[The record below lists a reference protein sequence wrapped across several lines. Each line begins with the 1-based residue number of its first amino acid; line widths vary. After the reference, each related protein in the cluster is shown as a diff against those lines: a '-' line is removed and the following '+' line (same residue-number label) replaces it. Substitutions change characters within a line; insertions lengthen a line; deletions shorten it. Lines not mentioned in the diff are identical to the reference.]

1 MPGSAPRH
9 SRELVEQ
16 HPLRLGFVP
25 LIDAAPLI
33 AASALGFFSDESLA
47 VSLEKQIGWGNVRD
61 RLTYGELDAS
71 HGPIGMAP
79 ASLVPLESY
88 DHPLGIMMG
97 LSAGGNAI
105 TVAKHLA
112 ELGTS
117 ENAPAIW
124 RQRLGRPLRMAYVA
138 SVGTHHFALLDLLKT
153 AGLTLG
159 HDAELFI
166 MPPAQMPSLLE
177 RGVIDGFCAGEPW
190 NTLAHVNRSGSIY
203 RSTTQWAPNHPEKV
217 LLVSRRWHGK
227 TAGAA
232 VSLVRAVLR
241 GCDFCE
247 DETNHAR
254 LAELLAR
261 PEYLDLDE
269 SVIALSLAIQRWLEP
284 GSRRP
289 PFRSFAR
296 PITVPRAE
304 HVEWIVSQMTRW
316 GVMPAEVN
324 VPLLVRSSVLR
335 ETYDRALETTPT
347 NRSRTAASTAAARSA
362 LNC

>member
-9 SRELVEQ
+9 SNDLVERQ
-16 HPLRLGFVP
+16 RIRLGFVP

-33 AASALGFFSDESLA
+33 AAQALGFFKEEELS

-88 DHPLGIMMG
+88 DHPLGIVMG

-105 TVAKHLA
+105 TVARHLMEA
-112 ELGTS
+112 GSCDT
-117 ENAPAIW
+117 APANW
-124 RQRLGRPLRMAYVA
+124 RQRLGRPLRLAYVA
-138 SVGTHHFALLDLLKT
+138 SVGTHHFALLDLLQS
-153 AGLTLG
+153 AGLKLG

-190 NTLAHVNRSGSIY
+190 NTLAHMSRCGAIY
-203 RSTTQWAPNHPEKV
+203 RSTTQWMPNHPEKA
-217 LLVSRRWHGK
+217 LLVSRRWH
-227 TAGAA
+227 ARNVGAA
-232 VSLVRAVLR
+232 VSMVRVVLR
-241 GCDFCE
+241 GCAFCV
-247 DETNHAR
+247 DEANHST

-269 SVIALSLAIQRWLEP
+269 HVIARSLSINKWLEP
-284 GSRRP
+284 AGRLP
-289 PFRSFAR
+289 PFRSFAG
-296 PITVPRAE
+296 PSTVPRVE
-304 HVEWIVSQMTRW
+304 HVEWIVAQMVRH
-316 GVMPAEVN
+316 GVMPGDVN
-324 VPLLVRSSVLR
+324 GSLLSRSSVLR
-335 ETYDRALETTPT
+335 ETYDRAIEDRPGPDLQII
-347 NRSRTAASTAAARSA
+347 ASKPPLAR
-362 LNC
+362 L